1 MLAWSDLDG
10 SHGPA
15 PADGDALRLLLSTAF
30 GRTLVAGPHAPQL
43 LAALS
48 TPDVT
53 VLVRGDA
60 DATAYPGVKVLCGSL
75 EKLATPSRYDT
86 VIALD
91 GPTRLHSAE
100 SPPFTWAETLAQ
112 LLALLKP
119 DGRLLLVHENLL
131 GVHRLTALPPTP
143 TDADWVVPDDHDPA
157 RPAGHAQLL
166 SHLTAAGLR
175 ITRDYSVFPRPSSP
189 SVLLSGEVLA
199 VPEVAGALEA
209 AVTTAFRTTA
219 RADSAP
225 SAPGVLADPA
235 PSVPDM
241 VGDSALSARDMLGDS
256 APSAPDMLGGSVP
269 SARDVLADPA
279 RLAAAALRHGLGTA
293 LAPAWIV
300 VADRGAPPQTSA
312 PGAVINATPLDVT
325 ALPPGRTLAGHL
337 LAAAQR
343 RDLPTMREL
352 LTVWQSDLC
361 AGVPADQVIVGP
373 RTVPAAGTPAGISV
387 SLTAPAPAGEPLEAL
402 RAFAA
407 EVIAGGYAHLWPG
420 PADEAELT
428 AVLAGMTGRDLD
440 PADVPPIPAAT
451 THVVGDLLAGR
462 ERLTRELAE
471 ARAKHDWYEKMLL
484 HREAELKRVRRM
496 NALLS
501 ATAPGKAA
509 AGLVGRL
516 RAGKRAVRRFR
527 NR

>member
-1 MLAWSDLDG
+1 MTTLIGSEMLGWSDLDG

-15 PADGDALRLLLSTAF
+15 PADGDSLRLLLSAAF

-43 LAALS
+43 LAALP

-53 VLVRGDA
+53 VLIRGDA

-75 EKLATPSRYDT
+75 EKLPTLPAYDT

-91 GPTRLHSAE
+91 GLTRLHSAE
-100 SPPFTWAETLAQ
+100 APPFTWDETFAQILAV
-112 LLALLKP
+112 LRP
-119 DGRLLLVHENLL
+119 DGRLLLAHENLL

-157 RPAGHAQLL
+157 RPPGHAQLL
-166 SHLTAAGLR
+166 SHLTAVGLR
-175 ITRDYSVFPRPSSP
+175 ITRDYSVFPHPSSP

-225 SAPGVLADPA
+225 SAPGVFADP
-235 PSVPDM
+235 
-241 VGDSALSARDMLGDS
+241 
-256 APSAPDMLGGSVP
+256 APSAPDMLGGSAP

-279 RLAAAALRHGLGTA
+279 RLAAAALRHGLGAA

-312 PGAVINATPLDVT
+312 PAAVINATLPDVT
-325 ALPPGRTLAGHL
+325 ALPPGRTLASHL

-352 LTVWQSDLC
+352 LTVWQSDPC

-420 PADEAELT
+420 PADEVELT

-501 ATAPGKAA
+501 ATVPGRAA
-509 AGLVGRL
+509 VGLVGGL
-516 RAGKRAVRRFR
+516 RAGKRAVRSMVRR
-527 NR
+527 ARDS